1 MARGDLTD
9 AQYERL
15 EPLLPSSEGKR
26 GRPWRNHR
34 QVINGILWIERTGA
48 PWEDLPERYGPYTT
62 CNDRL
67 IRWKDDHTWE
77 RILQTLQSKAQADG
91 KIVWEG
97 CALDGSIVKAHPH
110 AAGAR
115 KAASDAP
122 PALQAPQEQD
132 HEGKKG
138 ETKQPVPYRRRRPV
152 RPFKARRKC
161 STPSPTLIPMKRSDG
176 VEAGSRRR
184 SISSAMG
191 KADR

>member
-15 EPLLPSSEGKR
+15 EPLLPRNEGKR

-67 IRWKDDHTWE
+67 IRWKEDPTWD
-77 RILQTLQSKAQADG
+77 RILQTLQSKAQVEG

-115 KAASDAP
+115 KATSASDAP
-122 PALQAPQEQD
+122 SALQEQENPV
-132 HEGKKG
+132 KKG
-138 ETKQPVPYRRRRPV
+138 ETKQTVSCRRRRLP
-152 RPFKARRKC
+152 RRFKERRKY
-161 STPSPTLIPMKRSDG
+161 SMPSPTFALMKRSDEVG
-176 VEAGSRRR
+176 AVSRRR
-184 SISSAMG
+184 STSSAMG
-191 KADR
+191 KDDR